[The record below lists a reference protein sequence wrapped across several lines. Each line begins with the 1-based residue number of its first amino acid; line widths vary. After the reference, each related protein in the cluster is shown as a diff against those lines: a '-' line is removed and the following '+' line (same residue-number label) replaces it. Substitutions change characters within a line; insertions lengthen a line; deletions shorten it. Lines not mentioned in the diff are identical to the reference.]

1 MPLQTSSSTSN
12 DGLGHA
18 AGVLAQASEPARPP
32 SAEERTAAAAKLAAA
47 RTRLILDKPFLGA
60 LVLRLPLVE
69 AGAWCR
75 TTGTDA
81 RKLYYNP
88 RWIASLSQ
96 AQAQFAL
103 AHEAL
108 HCALGHFARRG
119 SRVQRRW
126 DLACDFAINPLL
138 LDEGLKPPLG
148 AQVLDVYR
156 GMAAEEIYPCI
167 ADTLDS
173 EQFDDHLWDGD
184 DGGQAGGGQGDAD
197 TQGQGGGDQATE
209 QPGQQGQTAPPSTAE
224 TDPNAGGATQQLPGA
239 AQSPDEPNAPDG
251 DAPPPPLS
259 AQQKEQLQQ
268 QWQRHLAAAAQRARE
283 AGKLGGAMARLTDAA
298 LAPQVSWRAALAH
311 YLSQA
316 ARDDYTWLRPSRRN
330 GEVAGDAVLPSLR
343 SHSGDIVVALD
354 TSGSIDD
361 ADLAQFAGELNAIKG
376 TLPVRLTLLACDAA
390 LAADAPWVTEAWEDF
405 RLPRQFA
412 GGGDTSFA
420 PVFEWVER
428 QGAQPDALVYFTDA
442 QGPIPPVPPYYPV
455 LWLIKGKAPV
465 PWGRRI
471 QLN

>member
-12 DGLGHA
+12 DGLGHVLG
-18 AGVLAQASEPARPP
+18 GVLPRAESAPSP
-32 SAEERTAAAAKLAAA
+32 SAATCAEAAAKLAAA

-60 LVLRLPLVE
+60 LVLRLPLVP

-81 RKLYYNP
+81 RQLYYNP
-88 RWIASLSQ
+88 QWIASLGN
-96 AQAQFAL
+96 AQTQFAL

-138 LDEGLKPPLG
+138 LDEGLRPPLG

-167 ADTLDS
+167 ADELDS
-173 EQFDDHLWDGD
+173 DTFDEHVWDGD
-184 DGGQAGGGQGDAD
+184 DGGQSGGGSGNAD
-197 TQGQGGGDQATE
+197 TQGQGGGDAPTDQA
-209 QPGQQGQTAPPSTAE
+209 GQRGDQGQAQQRAP
-224 TDPNAGGATQQLPGA
+224 DPNAGAVTAEPPGVAETPAT
-239 AQSPDEPNAPDG
+239 SPADV
-251 DAPPPPLS
+251 PPPPLN

-283 AGKLGGAMARLTDAA
+283 AGKLGAAFARLADAA

-311 YLSQA
+311 VLSQA
-316 ARDDYTWLRPSRRN
+316 ARDDYTWQRPSRRT
-330 GEVAGDAVLPSLR
+330 GEVAGGAILPSLR
-343 SHSGDIVVALD
+343 SHSGDICVAID
-354 TSGSIDD
+354 TSGSV
-361 ADLAQFAGELNAIKG
+361 APVDLAQFVGELNAIKG
-376 TLPVRLTLLACDAA
+376 TLPVRLTLLACDAE
-390 LAADAPWVTEAWEDF
+390 LASDAPWVTEPWEDF

-412 GGGDTSFA
+412 GGGGTAFA
-420 PVFEWVER
+420 PVFAWIER
-428 QGAQPDALVYFTDA
+428 QGWQPDALVYFTDGLA
-442 QGPIPPVPPYYPV
+442 DFPKLPPHYPV
-455 LWLIKGKAPV
+455 LWLIKGNAPV